1 MIDLASLVLM
11 GFQDDLVLAFGDTVG
26 WLIGH
31 LILLAAL
38 ALAVVAVR
46 ERDHIINHSGFDRST
61 IWDALVVVI
70 LTLVQYVLFT
80 STFGLD
86 SEASVALAV
95 TSSISIRWLIRVL
108 G

>member
-11 GFQDDLVLAFGDTVG
+11 GFQDDLALAFGDTAG

-31 LILLAAL
+31 LILLGAL

-46 ERDHIINHSGFDRST
+46 ARDHIINHSGFDRNA
-61 IWDALVVVI
+61 IWDALAVVI

-86 SEASVALAV
+86 SEASLALAAV
-95 TSSISIRWLIRVL
+95 SSISIRWLIRVL

>member
-1 MIDLASLVLM
+1 MVDVATLILR
-11 GFQDDLVLAFGDTVG
+11 GFQDDIVLVFGETVG

-31 LILLAAL
+31 LILLGAL

-46 ERDHIINHSGFDRST
+46 ERDHIINHSGFDRNA
-61 IWDALVVVI
+61 IWDALAVVI

-86 SEASVALAV
+86 SEASLALAAV
-95 TSSISIRWLIRVL
+95 SSISIRWLIRVL

>member
-1 MIDLASLVLM
+1 MDLASLVLM
-11 GFQDDLVLAFGDTVG
+11 GFQDDLVMAFGDTAG

-31 LILLAAL
+31 LILLGAL

-61 IWDALVVVI
+61 ILDALVVVS

-80 STFGLD
+80 STFGFD
-86 SEASVALAV
+86 PEASMALAAV
-95 TSSISIRWLIRVL
+95 SSISIRWHIRVL

>member
-1 MIDLASLVLM
+1 MDLASLVLM

-46 ERDHIINHSGFDRST
+46 ERDHIINHSGFDRNA
-61 IWDALVVVI
+61 IWDALAVVI

-80 STFGLD
+80 STFGFD
-86 SEASVALAV
+86 SAASMALAAV
-95 TSSISIRWLIRVL
+95 SSISIRWHIRVL

>member
-1 MIDLASLVLM
+1 MDLASLVLM
-11 GFQDDLVLAFGDTVG
+11 GFQDDLVMAFGDTAG

-31 LILLAAL
+31 LILLGAL

-46 ERDHIINHSGFDRST
+46 ERDHIIDHSGFDRST
-61 IWDALVVVI
+61 ILDALVVVS

-80 STFGLD
+80 STFGFD
-86 SEASVALAV
+86 PEASMALAAV
-95 TSSISIRWLIRVL
+95 SSISIRWHIRVL

>member
-1 MIDLASLVLM
+1 VVDVATLILR
-11 GFQDDLVLAFGDTVG
+11 GFQDDIVLVFGETVG

-31 LILLAAL
+31 LILLGAL

-46 ERDHIINHSGFDRST
+46 ERDHIINHSGFDRNA
-61 IWDALVVVI
+61 IWDALAVVI

-86 SEASVALAV
+86 SEASLALAAV
-95 TSSISIRWLIRVL
+95 SSISIRWLIRVL